1 MDEITV
7 TAHLP
12 WLDVAISRI
21 PHPSGNGEE
30 LLTIG
35 VRPSL
40 QLGPLGEE
48 MLMGRGLAS
57 FVDPLGLMAVWQ
69 QLAMAQ
75 ARWMLVPW
83 LLFGDPTNG

>member
-1 MDEITV
+1 MEEITV

-40 QLGPLGEE
+40 QLGPLGER
-48 MLMGRGLAS
+48 MLMGEGLGGL
-57 FVDPLGLMAVWQ
+57 VDPLGLMAAWQ

-75 ARWMLVPW
+75 AQWMLAPW
-83 LLFGDPTNG
+83 LAFGEFSKK